1 MPLVT
6 VTSGAARRRLGSRIA
21 RVFQQQSSNAD
32 ATPARPTRFRS
43 IPASVTNSHPV
54 LARVRRPILR
64 SGALALLA
72 ATILPACS
80 GDATGVAATQAPRPA
95 AVSIVSGS
103 GQSAVINT
111 ALPAAL
117 TVLVTTAQGTPVA
130 GATVAF
136 AVSAGTGTLSPTFAT
151 TGVDGT
157 ASTQLTLGATPGA
170 VEVTATVQSTTLATR
185 LVATAGAAPAAVASD
200 CTDPGLLMRV
210 GQVAVL
216 TGVTSLCLPGGT
228 SGAEYALIPFNG
240 STSAS
245 GRATFSVQP
254 SGVTGTSTLGNPI
267 ADAGGLTG
275 GTSGLSTLVAAGTRR
290 PLRTLDARLHA
301 QATLTLAPRMRAAR
315 EWYGT
320 RSGSATGPRRSV
332 VARTVAAGDLVSLN
346 TNADDACTDA
356 RMRTGRVAAVGTRS
370 VVVADTGNP
379 TGGFSDADYQSIAA
393 TFDTLVAPL
402 GGETFGEP
410 TDIDN
415 NGKVVLFFTREVN
428 ALTPGNSGAYVG
440 GFFWSRDL
448 FPQTAS
454 VPSDAC
460 AGSNVG
466 EMFYLMV
473 PDPRGSINGN
483 AFSTADARGFIT
495 GTIAHE
501 YQHLINSSRRLY
513 VNTTADAW
521 EETWLDEG
529 LSHIAEELVF
539 YRASGLTPR
548 SNLDATALRRS
559 SRYVSAFNDY
569 QLDNFGRY
577 ADFLTS
583 TTGNSPYANDDS
595 LATRG
600 ATWAFLRY
608 AADQQGSDGTV
619 WRQLVNA
626 PSSGFA
632 NLRGVFGSGLTSL
645 VRDWST
651 AMLTDDLTG
660 VAARWQQ
667 PSWSFRSIFAVL
679 DNGGFPLAT
688 PSLASGVARTVTLVP
703 GGSAF
708 LRFGVGANANG
719 ALQWT
724 APASSVQLTLVRT
737 R

>member
-1 MPLVT
+1 VT
-6 VTSGAARRRLGSRIA
+6 H
-21 RVFQQQSSNAD
+21 
-32 ATPARPTRFRS
+32 
-43 IPASVTNSHPV
+43 SHPA
-54 LARVRRPILR
+54 LARVRRSLLR

-72 ATILPACS
+72 AAILPACS
-80 GDATGVAATQAPRPA
+80 GDATGVAATQAPPPA

-111 ALPAAL
+111 TLATAL
-117 TVLVTTAQGTPVA
+117 TVVVSTAQGAPVA

-136 AVSAGTGTLSPTFAT
+136 TVTAGTGTLSPTVAT

-157 ASTQLTLGATPGA
+157 ASTQLTLGATPGT

-185 LVATAGAAPAAVASD
+185 VVATAGPSPTAVASD
-200 CTDPGLLMRV
+200 CTDPGLLMSV

-216 TGVTSLCLPGGT
+216 AGVTSLCVPGGA

-240 STSAS
+240 STSAN

-254 SGVTGTSTLGNPI
+254 GGVTGTSTLANLL
-267 ADAGGLTG
+267 ADGEGLTG
-275 GTSGLSTLVAAGTRR
+275 GTSGLSMLIAAGTRR
-290 PLRTLDARLHA
+290 PLRTVDARLHA
-301 QATLTLAPRMRAAR
+301 EAALSLAPRMRAAR
-315 EWYGT
+315 RWYGT
-320 RSGSATGPRRSV
+320 RSGSGTGPRRSV
-332 VARTVAAGDLVSLN
+332 IARTVAAGDLVSLN
-346 TNADDACTDA
+346 TNADDACTNA

-379 TGGFSDADYQSIAA
+379 TGGFSDADYRSIAA

-402 GGETFGEP
+402 GGEAFGEP
-410 TDIDN
+410 TDIDD

-428 ALTPGNSGAYVG
+428 ALTPASSGAYVG

-460 AGSNVG
+460 AGSNAG
-466 EMFYLMV
+466 ELVYLMV

-483 AFSTADARGFIT
+483 AFSAADTRGFIT

-539 YRASGLTPR
+539 YRTSGLTPR
-548 SNLDATALRRS
+548 ANLDATALRRS
-559 SRYVSAFNDY
+559 SRFVSAFNDY
-569 QLDNFGRY
+569 QLDNLARY
-577 ADFLTS
+577 GSFLAS
-583 TTGNSPYANDDS
+583 TTGNSPYAADDS

-632 NLRGVFGSGLTSL
+632 NLRGVFGSDLTSL

-651 AMLTDDLTG
+651 AVLTDDLTG

-667 PSWSFRSIFAVL
+667 PSWGFRSIFAAL
-679 DNGGFPLAT
+679 DVGFPLVTA
-688 PSLASGVARTVTLVP
+688 SLASGVARTVTLVP

-708 LRFGVGANANG
+708 LRFGVDANANG
-719 ALQWT
+719 SLRWT
-724 APASSVQLTLVRT
+724 APMSSVQLTLVRT